1 MEIQEA
7 LKWTDDLI
15 FAQTGKHLDSLQ
27 RAILEGAWE
36 CKGYKDIASEYHC
49 SQDHVRKSASELW
62 QLLSDMLGEDV
73 KKKNVRSLVENRVFS
88 YFNNG
93 VQIGNN
99 INVCSDLYNNPK
111 TTKKRSHSST
121 TSKESQPR
129 HDLSEAPEYDNRL
142 YDRTNEL
149 ATLKQWI
156 LIENS
161 RIVTITGLSG
171 MGKTTLARQLVEQIG
186 DNFDYILW
194 RTHRKFPTLNA
205 LKANLIEFFSPTHKS
220 ENPSII
226 NYLQSRH
233 SILDD
238 LRSHRCLIILD
249 DFQDTLTPR
258 QFVGN
263 YLPGYENYGKLITEI
278 GRSPHNSCLLL
289 LSWEQPIEIANLETE
304 NRYCKTLQLQGL
316 GESAT
321 QLLADRKLKDQQK
334 WPELIQLYSGNPLW
348 LNIIASTIKNLFND
362 SVEQFLSYK
371 TLFLGDIEPLI
382 KQHDQRLSES
392 EQLLM
397 LWLANQDKTVDILSK
412 ATEFSSDTD
421 FFRAIQSLKKRG
433 LIQQARNNKESY
445 LSLQPVIKE
454 YMKNQPQSYSNRQ
467 TD

>member
-1 MEIQEA
+1 MDVQEI
-7 LKWTDDLI
+7 LKWADQLVLDK
-15 FAQTGKHLDSLQ
+15 TGKHLSSLQ
-27 RAILEGAWE
+27 QAVLTGVWNSQKYNE
-36 CKGYKDIASEYHC
+36 IADDYHC
-49 SQDHVRKSASELW
+49 TEANVKRVAASLWKMISEEL
-62 QLLSDMLGEDV
+62 DEKVD
-73 KKKNVRSLVENRVFS
+73 KKNLRATLERYYISNSNVGNFAQSKFYGSSINLCGENSHPGERE
-88 YFNNG
+88 
-93 VQIGNN
+93 
-99 INVCSDLYNNPK
+99 
-111 TTKKRSHSST
+111 KKRSPT

-129 HDLSEAPEYDNRL
+129 HDLSEAPEYDNCL
-142 YDRTNEL
+142 YNRTDEL

-161 RIVTITGLSG
+161 RIVTVTGLSG
-171 MGKTTLARQLVEQIG
+171 MGKTTLARQLIEQIR
-186 DNFDYILW
+186 DNFDSILW

-205 LKANLIEFFSPTHKS
+205 LKTNLIEFFSPTPPT

-263 YLPGYENYGKLITEI
+263 YLSEYQDYGKLLTEI

-321 QLLADRKLKDQQK
+321 QLLADRKLTDQHK
-334 WPELIQLYSGNPLW
+334 WPELIQLYGGNPLW
-348 LNIIASTIKNLFND
+348 LNIIASTIKDLFND

-371 TLFLGDIEPLI
+371 TLFLGDLEPLI
-382 KQHDQRLSES
+382 KQHYQRLSES

-412 ATEFSSDTD
+412 PTEFSSDND
-421 FFRAIQSLKKRG
+421 FLRAIQSLKKRG

-445 LSLQPVIKE
+445 WSLEPVIKE
-454 YMKNQPQSYSNRQ
+454 YMKNQSR
-467 TD
+467 

>member
-15 FAQTGKHLDSLQ
+15 FAKTGKHLDSLQ
-27 RAILEGAWE
+27 RAILEGVWE
-36 CKGYKDIASEYHC
+36 FRGYKDIADNYHC
-49 SQDHVRKSASELW
+49 SPDHVRKMASELW
-62 QLLSDMLGEDV
+62 ELLSNVLGEDV
-73 KKKNVRSLVENRVFS
+73 KKKNVRSILENGIFY
-88 YFNNG
+88 YFNTG
-93 VQIGNN
+93 VQIGNH

-111 TTKKRSHSST
+111 TTKKRSHSSS
-121 TSKESQPR
+121 SKKSQPH
-129 HDLSEAPEYDNRL
+129 HDLSEAPEYDNCL
-142 YDRTNEL
+142 CDRTDEL
-149 ATLKQWI
+149 TTLKQWI
-156 LIENS
+156 LTENS
-161 RIVTITGLSG
+161 RIVTVTGLSG

-205 LKANLIEFFSPTHKS
+205 LKTNLIEFFSPTPPS

-226 NYLQSRH
+226 NYLHSRH

-263 YLPGYENYGKLITEI
+263 YLSEYQDYGKLLTEI

-316 GESAT
+316 GQLAT
-321 QLLADRKLKDQQK
+321 QLLADRKLTDQHK

-348 LNIIASTIKNLFND
+348 LNIIASTIKDLFNG

-371 TLFLGDIEPLI
+371 TLFLGDLEPLI
-382 KQHDQRLSES
+382 KQHYQRLSES

-397 LWLANQDKTVDILSK
+397 LWLANQDQTVDILSK
-412 ATEFSSDTD
+412 PTEFSSDND
-421 FFRAIQSLKKRG
+421 FLRAIQSLKKRG

-445 LSLQPVIKE
+445 WSLEPVIKE
-454 YMKNQPQSYSNRQ
+454 YMKNQSR
-467 TD
+467 

>member
-15 FAQTGKHLDSLQ
+15 FAKTGKHLDSLQ
-27 RAILEGAWE
+27 RSILEGTWE
-36 CKGYKDIASEYHC
+36 FRGYKDMADNYHC
-49 SQDHVRKSASELW
+49 SPDHVRKTASELW
-62 QLLSDMLGEDV
+62 QLLSDVLGEDV
-73 KKKNVRSLVENRVFS
+73 KKSNLKSILKRIEFS
-88 YFNNG
+88 NISNLG
-93 VQIGNN
+93 SDSTQIFGN
-99 INVCSDLYNNPK
+99 INICSEICPYPK
-111 TTKKRSHSST
+111 VQKNRTPTHS
-121 TSKESQPR
+121 KNAKSQPR

-142 YDRTNEL
+142 YNRTDEL
-149 ATLKQWI
+149 TTLKQWI
-156 LIENS
+156 LTENS
-161 RIVTITGLSG
+161 RIVTLTGLSG
-171 MGKTTLARQLVEQIG
+171 MGKTTLARQLVEQVR
-186 DNFDYILW
+186 DHFDSILW

-205 LKANLIEFFSPTHKS
+205 LKANLIKFFSPTHKS

-263 YLPGYENYGKLITEI
+263 YLPEYENYGKLLTEI

-321 QLLADRKLKDQQK
+321 QLLADRKLTDQHK

-348 LNIIASTIKNLFND
+348 LNIIASMIKDLFNG
-362 SVEQFLSYK
+362 SVEHFLSYK
-371 TLFLGDIEPLI
+371 TLFLGDLEPLI
-382 KQHDQRLSES
+382 KQHYQRLSES

-397 LWLANQDKTVDILSK
+397 LWLANQDKTVNILSK
-412 ATEFSSDTD
+412 PTEFSSDND
-421 FFRAIQSLKKRG
+421 FLRAIQSLKKRG

-445 LSLQPVIKE
+445 WSLEPVIKE
-454 YMKNQPQSYSNRQ
+454 YMKNQSR
-467 TD
+467 

>member
-7 LKWTDDLI
+7 LQWTNDLI
-15 FAQTGKHLDSLQ
+15 FAKTGQHLDSLQ

-62 QLLSDMLGEDV
+62 KLLSDLLGEDV

-111 TTKKRSHSST
+111 TTKKRSQSST
-121 TSKESQPR
+121 TNSKESKAR
-129 HDLSEAPEYDNRL
+129 HDLSEAPEYDNCL
-142 YDRTNEL
+142 YNRTDEL

-171 MGKTTLARQLVEQIG
+171 MGKTTLARQLVEQIR
-186 DNFDYILW
+186 DRFDCILW

-205 LKANLIEFFSPTHKS
+205 LKTNLIEFFSPTPPS

-226 NYLQSRH
+226 SYLHSRH

-263 YLPGYENYGKLITEI
+263 YLSEYQDYGKLLTEI
-278 GRSPHNSCLLL
+278 GRSAHNSCLLL

-316 GESAT
+316 GESAI
-321 QLLADRKLKDQQK
+321 QLLADRKLTDQQK

-348 LNIIASTIKNLFND
+348 LNIIASTIKNLFD
-362 SVEQFLSYK
+362 GSIEQFLSYK
-371 TLFLGDIEPLI
+371 TLFLGDLEPLI
-382 KQHDQRLSES
+382 KQHYQRLSES

-412 ATEFSSDTD
+412 PTEFSSDND
-421 FFRAIQSLKKRG
+421 FLRAIQSLKKRG

-445 LSLQPVIKE
+445 WSLEPVIKE
-454 YMKNQPQSYSNRQ
+454 YMKNQSR
-467 TD
+467 

>member
-15 FAQTGKHLDSLQ
+15 FAKTGKHLDSLQ
-27 RAILEGAWE
+27 RAILEGTWE
-36 CKGYKDIASEYHC
+36 FRGYKDIADNYHC
-49 SQDHVRKSASELW
+49 SPDHVRKMASELW
-62 QLLSDMLGEDV
+62 ELLSDLFGEDV
-73 KKKNVRSLVENRVFS
+73 KKKNVRALVENRVFS

-93 VQIGNN
+93 VQIGSN

-111 TTKKRSHSST
+111 TTKERSHSFN
-121 TSKESQPR
+121 KESQPR

-142 YDRTNEL
+142 YNRTDEL
-149 ATLKQWI
+149 TTLKQWI
-156 LIENS
+156 LTENS

-171 MGKTTLARQLVEQIG
+171 IGKTTLARQLVEQIR
-186 DNFDYILW
+186 DNFDCILW

-205 LKANLIEFFSPTHKS
+205 LKTNLIEFFSSTHKS
-220 ENPSII
+220 ENPSIL
-226 NYLQSRH
+226 NDLDSCY

-258 QFVGN
+258 EFVGN
-263 YLPGYENYGKLITEI
+263 YLPEYQDYGKLLTEI

-316 GESAT
+316 GQAAT
-321 QLLADRKLKDQQK
+321 QLLADRKLTDQQK
-334 WPELIQLYSGNPLW
+334 WPELIQRYSGNPLW
-348 LNIIASTIKNLFND
+348 LNIIASTIKDLFND
-362 SVEQFLSYK
+362 RVEQFLSYK

-382 KQHDQRLSES
+382 KQHYQRLSES

-397 LWLANQDKTVDILSK
+397 LWLANQDKTVNILSQP
-412 ATEFSSDTD
+412 TEFSSDTD
-421 FFRAIQSLKKRG
+421 FLRAIQSLKKRS
-433 LIQQARNNKESY
+433 LIQQVRNNKESY
-445 LSLQPVIKE
+445 WSLEPAIKE
-454 YMKNQPQSYSNRQ
+454 YVKTQSSSHSKR
-467 TD
+467 

>member
-7 LKWTDDLI
+7 LQWTNDLI
-15 FAQTGKHLDSLQ
+15 FAKTGQHLDSLQ

-62 QLLSDMLGEDV
+62 KLLSDLLGEDV
-73 KKKNVRSLVENRVFS
+73 KKKNVRSLVENGIFY
-88 YFNNG
+88 YFNTG

-111 TTKKRSHSST
+111 TTKKRSHSS

-156 LIENS
+156 LTENS
-161 RIVTITGLSG
+161 RIVTIAGLSG
-171 MGKTTLARQLVEQIG
+171 IGKTTLARQLVEQIR
-186 DNFDYILW
+186 DNFDSILW

-205 LKANLIEFFSPTHKS
+205 LKTNLIEFFSPTPPS

-263 YLPGYENYGKLITEI
+263 YLSEYQDYGKLLTEI

-321 QLLADRKLKDQQK
+321 QLLADRKLTDQHK
-334 WPELIQLYSGNPLW
+334 WLELIQLYSGNP
-348 LNIIASTIKNLFND
+348 S
-362 SVEQFLSYK
+362 
-371 TLFLGDIEPLI
+371 G
-382 KQHDQRLSES
+382 
-392 EQLLM
+392 
-397 LWLANQDKTVDILSK
+397 
-412 ATEFSSDTD
+412 
-421 FFRAIQSLKKRG
+421 
-433 LIQQARNNKESY
+433 
-445 LSLQPVIKE
+445 
-454 YMKNQPQSYSNRQ
+454 
-467 TD
+467 